1 MKSVRIATLLLLLL
15 LILLQYRWWLGTG
28 GRRDVADLKAKVE
41 AQEKD
46 NDARKQRNDA
56 LAAEVKDL
64 TDPASG
70 GAAVEERARDELG
83 MIKPGETFYRVIN
96 DRPAPSVPTDTP
108 AVPAT
113 PDARP

>member
-1 MKSVRIATLLLLLL
+1 MKPVRIACLLLVLLF
-15 LILLQYRWWLGTG
+15 ILLQYRWWMGTG

-41 AQEKD
+41 AQQKD
-46 NDARKQRNDA
+46 NEARKQRNDA

-96 DRPAPSVPTDTP
+96 DKPSPSADADKSAQAGTADSAP
-108 AVPAT
+108 
-113 PDARP
+113 